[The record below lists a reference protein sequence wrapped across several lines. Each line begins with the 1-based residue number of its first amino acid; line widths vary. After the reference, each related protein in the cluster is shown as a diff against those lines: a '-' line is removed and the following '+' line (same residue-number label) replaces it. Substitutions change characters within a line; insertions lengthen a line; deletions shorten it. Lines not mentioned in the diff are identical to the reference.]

1 MVFAFVRSLEGAGSL
16 APVSV
21 VSPLVPVLLGSIGM
35 IPGFALRTRT
45 RFFPFVTVS
54 ICTLQ
59 LFPAMLGLQV
69 WRAVIVVSARAATV
83 AAGPAS
89 RS

>member
-1 MVFAFVRSLEGAGSL
+1 MLAFVGSLKGAGPL

-21 VSPLVPVLLGSIGM
+21 VAPLVPVFLGDVRM

-45 RFFPFVTVS
+45 GFFPFVTVS
-54 ICTLQ
+54 VGALQ
-59 LFPAMLGLQV
+59 LLPAMLGFQM
-69 WRAVIVVSARAATV
+69 WRAVVVVSARAATV